1 MENIKPT
8 DFLKPPSIFNQLV
21 KDNKNN
27 IELDYK
33 DFNDKMKKILNL
45 QKGIDKSN
53 KIIEQLQTK
62 RNIIDNDIKV
72 YSENVINL
80 EKLQQE
86 WLSEI

>member
-1 MENIKPT
+1 MNIKPT